1 MSILTDN
8 TREGCI
14 EEVWVL
20 LNACLALRISL
31 IREKLHV
38 IVVLLFAKVIQFL
51 EPLHIQVEVVCSQI
65 QIATSRRRVTLKF
78 VV

>member
-51 EPLHIQVEVVCSQI
+51 EPQHIQVEVVCSQI